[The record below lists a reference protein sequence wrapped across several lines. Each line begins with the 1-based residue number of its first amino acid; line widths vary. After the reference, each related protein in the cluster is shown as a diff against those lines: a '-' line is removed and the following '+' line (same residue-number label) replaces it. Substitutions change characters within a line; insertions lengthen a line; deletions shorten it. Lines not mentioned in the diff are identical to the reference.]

1 MWAVRRED
9 FLESAAAPQVFHEL
23 STRFPHHGFAW
34 PRATIRAALV
44 SLALALGAAAD
55 VRADAPIA
63 APTPAIYRVFLSDG
77 TSVATVGEFARTGD
91 RVVVTLGLADRLA
104 VTTLAAADVDW
115 ERTNRYTES
124 VRAAHYAATRG
135 ESDFAAMSAVVART
149 LSDVAITP
157 GPANQLALAEK
168 ARTQLAAWPRQHY
181 DYRADEVRQTL
192 GLLDEVIAGLRAAAG
207 QTRFDVALVANV
219 LPPPPEPVLPP
230 PTLQDSIEQALRL
243 STRAS
248 SSAERT
254 ALAEEAR
261 TVLLATAPAG
271 PWVGT
276 ARARL
281 DRLLADERR
290 VDQRYARLTASIL
303 RDVDRRAHATDVAGL
318 MRVRAR
324 VVDRDA
330 AFGRLRPDAIQ
341 ALLTTIDA
349 RLDAA
354 RRLQLARDQWLAR
367 SAVLRRYRRDVTPWL
382 DLLAEHRRTLEDIK
396 ALAGPAPERLA
407 AVQRAMSR
415 LSPLLRTVD
424 VPSEARAV
432 HASIVGALGLTDAAA
447 RTRARAIETQSLPV
461 AWEASAAAAGALLMV
476 DRAGRDLAALVAPPA
491 AP

>member
-1 MWAVRRED
+1 MRAARREN

-23 STRFPHHGFAW
+23 STRFPHDGFAS
-34 PRATIRAALV
+34 PRATIRAVVV
-44 SLALALGAAAD
+44 SLALALAVAPD
-55 VRADAPIA
+55 LRADAPTP
-63 APTPAIYRVFLSDG
+63 APAPAIYRVFLTDG

-91 RVVVTLGLADRLA
+91 RVVVTLGLAERLA

-157 GPANQLALAEK
+157 GPANQLALAER
-168 ARTQLAAWPRQHY
+168 ARAQLAAWPRDHFN
-181 DYRADEVRQTL
+181 YRADEVRQTL
-192 GLLDEVIAGLRAAAG
+192 ALLDEVIAGLSAAAG

-219 LPPPPEPVLPP
+219 LPPPREPVLSP
-230 PTLQDSIEQALRL
+230 PTLQESIEQALRL
-243 STRAS
+243 STRAP

-254 ALAEEAR
+254 ALADEAR
-261 TVLLATAPAG
+261 SVLATVPSA
-271 PWVGT
+271 PWVGA
-276 ARARL
+276 ARSRV
-281 DRLLADERR
+281 DRLLTDERR
-290 VDQRYARLTASIL
+290 VDQRYARLTASAL
-303 RDVDRRAHATDVAGL
+303 HDLDCRAQTTDVAGL

-324 VVDRDA
+324 LVDRDA
-330 AFGRLRPDAIQ
+330 ALGRLRPEAIQ
-341 ALLTTIDA
+341 ALLATIDA

-354 RRLQLARDQWLAR
+354 RRLQLARDQWLSR

-407 AVQRAMSR
+407 AMQRAMTR

-424 VPSEARAV
+424 VPAEARAV
-432 HASIVGALGLTDAAA
+432 HASIIGALGLTDAAA
-447 RTRARAIETQSLPV
+447 RTRARAIETQSLPA
-461 AWEASAAAAGALLMV
+461 AWEASAAAAGALQMV
-476 DRAGRDLAALVAPPA
+476 DRAGRDLATLVAPPA